1 MLDPNDTISRLQ
13 SGSVRASIIQIV
25 LGVLSIVSVFTGIV
39 FDVEVIKTAL
49 ENGVT
54 IVTSALSVYLAYKAY
69 KGRVEAQKQ
78 IEPLPWRQE
87 IKTLVKK
94 D

>member
-1 MLDPNDTISRLQ
+1 MLDPDHTISRLQ

-39 FDVEVIKTAL
+39 FDIEIIKAAL

-54 IVTSALSVYLAYKAY
+54 IVTSAFSVYLAWKAY
-69 KGRVEAQKQ
+69 KGRVEAEKQ
-78 IEPLPWRQE
+78 IQPLPWRQE